1 MNSPRSERW
10 KVRGFFEMTS
20 RASLD
25 NLPQLLLAA
34 ARGAADLQAT
44 NLVVLDV
51 GDVLGITD
59 WFLVASSSN
68 TRQVRRVAEEVEVAV
83 KGAGGDGPLRTE
95 GMEDARWILLDFGMF
110 VVHVF
115 HDETRS
121 FYDIER
127 LWSDVP
133 KISFDADGN
142 PIS

>member
-1 MNSPRSERW
+1 
-10 KVRGFFEMTS
+10 MTS

-34 ARGAADLQAT
+34 AQGAADLQAT
-44 NLVVLDV
+44 DLLALDV

-59 WFLVASSSN
+59 WVLVASSSN

-83 KGAGGDGPLRTE
+83 KGAGGDGPLRIE

>member
-1 MNSPRSERW
+1 
-10 KVRGFFEMTS
+10 MTS

-34 ARGAADLQAT
+34 AQGAADLQAT
-44 NLVVLDV
+44 DLVALDV

-68 TRQVRRVAEEVEVAV
+68 TRQVRRVAEEVEVTV
-83 KGAGGDGPLRTE
+83 KGAGGDGPLRIE

>member
-1 MNSPRSERW
+1 
-10 KVRGFFEMTS
+10 MTS

-34 ARGAADLQAT
+34 AQGAADLQAT
-44 NLVVLDV
+44 DLVALDV

-83 KGAGGDGPLRTE
+83 KGAGGDGPLRIE

-110 VVHVF
+110 VVHIF

>member
-1 MNSPRSERW
+1 
-10 KVRGFFEMTS
+10 MTS

-34 ARGAADLQAT
+34 AQGAADLQAT
-44 NLVVLDV
+44 DLLALDV
-51 GDVLGITD
+51 GDVLGISD

-83 KGAGGDGPLRTE
+83 KGAGGDGPLRIE

-110 VVHVF
+110 VVHIF

>member
-1 MNSPRSERW
+1 
-10 KVRGFFEMTS
+10 MTS

-34 ARGAADLQAT
+34 AQGAADLQAT
-44 NLVVLDV
+44 DLLALDV

-83 KGAGGDGPLRTE
+83 KGAGGDGPLRIE

-110 VVHVF
+110 VVHIF
-115 HDETRS
+115 HDESRS

>member
-1 MNSPRSERW
+1 
-10 KVRGFFEMTS
+10 MTS

-34 ARGAADLQAT
+34 AQGAADLQAT
-44 NLVVLDV
+44 DLVALDV

-68 TRQVRRVAEEVEVAV
+68 TRQVRRVAEEVEAAV
-83 KGAGGDGPLRTE
+83 KGAGGDGPLRIE